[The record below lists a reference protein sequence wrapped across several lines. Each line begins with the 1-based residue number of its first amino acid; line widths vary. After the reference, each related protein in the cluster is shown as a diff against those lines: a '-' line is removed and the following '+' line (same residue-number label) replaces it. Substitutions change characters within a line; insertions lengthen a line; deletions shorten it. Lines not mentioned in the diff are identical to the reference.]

1 MEFIVRG
8 ILLSVGYYSNPG
20 GKTSWRALQA
30 RIGVIL
36 EWIRLKTDALDKRRG
51 SMLIVPR
58 GVLEEAFNLI
68 FSCFSRWLGSV
79 RMMSKRDTSEYYFE

>member
-20 GKTSWRALQA
+20 GKTSWQP

-51 SMLIVPR
+51 SML
-58 GVLEEAFNLI
+58 EEYSWRLLI
-68 FSCFSRWLGSV
+68 
-79 RMMSKRDTSEYYFE
+79 